1 MTDSGCTVRAKSV
14 SLGELVVARDPEGII
29 ECHGLGSCVA
39 ICVIAPGAAIAGV
52 AHTVLPSR
60 NGSRWTEPSP
70 RFVEDAVP
78 LLLKRMERLGAVRS
92 RLQVKLVGGAEIV
105 PMSGGDPRLLIGQR
119 NVEAARAAFREHGV
133 KIAAE
138 HVGGTRGRRVRLE
151 VGTGRLTVSMAGDVS
166 HEI

>member
-1 MTDSGCTVRAKSV
+1 M
-14 SLGELVVARDPEGII
+14 SLGELLVARDPEDII
-29 ECHGLGSCVA
+29 ECHGLGSCLA

-60 NGSRWTEPSP
+60 NGSLWTEPNA

-78 LLLKRMERLGAVRS
+78 LLLQRMESLGAVRG

-119 NVEAARAAFREHGV
+119 NIEAARTTLREHGV
-133 KIAAE
+133 KIAGE
-138 HVGGTRGRRVRLE
+138 HVGGSRGRRVRLE
-151 VGTGRLTVSMAGDVS
+151 VGSGRLTVSMAGNVS
-166 HEI
+166 YEL